1 MILDLV
7 DSSELVATIEAQIL
21 KAKEEVLSRKEIMD
35 KINKWM
41 ASCDEENW
49 LDEYNQ
55 VDSIFILQS
64 FTCIII

>member
-21 KAKEEVLSRKEIMD
+21 KAKEEVLSRKEVMD
-35 KINKWM
+35 KLNKWM
-41 ASCDEENW
+41 AACDEENW

>member
-55 VDSIFILQS
+55 VDSIFILQY